1 VPKGA
6 LQEPTPRPWQRE
18 SHTRGVPHVTP
29 VAFCSIGMSNDAY
42 GSWCQIRFHRCAKD
56 EPRRSHRGFL
66 LPVLGG
72 LRHSGVSRTEAV
84 RYWTASAALLMALA
98 GCGLS
103 NEDLAAYQKEIAYA
117 EAKVKSAQ
125 KYTGSLLELNKQAL
139 ANGYTGFSGIE
150 ESSKSMKT
158 SMTFLSYQSCLD
170 GYMRSKEKFVI
181 AKTNCTLES
190 GIKDK

>member
-1 VPKGA
+1 MGNRLGSDTYGA
-6 LQEPTPRPWQRE
+6 CYRT
-18 SHTRGVPHVTP
+18 
-29 VAFCSIGMSNDAY
+29 
-42 GSWCQIRFHRCAKD
+42 RFHWCAKD

-66 LPVLGG
+66 LPVQGG

-117 EAKVKSAQ
+117 EAQVKSAQ
-125 KYTGSLLELNKQAL
+125 KPTGRLLELNKQAL
-139 ANGYTGFSGIE
+139 ANGYTEFGGIE

-158 SMTFLSYQSCLD
+158 SRAFLSYQSCLD
-170 GYMRSKEKFVI
+170 GYMRSKEKFAI
-181 AKTNCTLES
+181 AKTNCVLES

>member
-1 VPKGA
+1 
-6 LQEPTPRPWQRE
+6 
-18 SHTRGVPHVTP
+18 
-29 VAFCSIGMSNDAY
+29 
-42 GSWCQIRFHRCAKD
+42 
-56 EPRRSHRGFL
+56 
-66 LPVLGG
+66 VLGG

-125 KYTGSLLELNKQAL
+125 KYTGSLLE
-139 ANGYTGFSGIE
+139 

-181 AKTNCTLES
+181 AKANCALES